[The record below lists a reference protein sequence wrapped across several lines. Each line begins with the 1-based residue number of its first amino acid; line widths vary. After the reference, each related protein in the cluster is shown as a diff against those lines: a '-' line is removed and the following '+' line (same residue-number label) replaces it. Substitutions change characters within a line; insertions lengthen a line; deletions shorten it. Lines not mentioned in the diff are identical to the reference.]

1 MRKLYYMGLESYEAR
16 YTLQLTEWNRRVFD
30 QRGLDVVYVPG
41 STIDNTQSISV
52 GQVLDAHGRSYFSMS
67 QMMNLV
73 QLMKNG
79 AVTAEDVI
87 YFEDMFQ
94 PGIESLGYIM
104 DQIPAEQ
111 RPRIYVRCL
120 AQAIDPDDFVHV
132 WGMAGWMSLY
142 EQMVN
147 EIVSK
152 SNGGVLATNEEMVA
166 HMRIAGWT
174 APIYNISGLAFGK
187 EEVLERIG
195 GSANIR
201 PFEDRPSRVGFAA
214 RFDQEKQPGFFMDL
228 IDMFYD
234 QYPVVVEFCIYSGG
248 PLRSNN
254 PEYVTRARAMEAE
267 GKLKIY
273 DNITKNEYYAHLNNT
288 RVLFNC
294 ALQDWVSNT
303 VSEADTLGCNVLYP
317 AYRSFPETFANDP
330 NRLYVPWS
338 IDDAYHKMQNLLRA
352 SHHNMGLISDWNN
365 GTVDRVVDIIT
376 GGGQQWNRAG
386 ARYRDHT
393 AEAKY
398 HVVKVE
404 K

>member
-16 YTLQLTEWNRRVFD
+16 YTLQLTEWNTRVFEA
-30 QRGLDVVYVPG
+30 RGINYVIVPG
-41 STIDNTQSISV
+41 TTIDNTNSISV

-73 QLMKNG
+73 QLMRNG
-79 AVTAEDVI
+79 EITNEDVV

-94 PGIESLGYIM
+94 PGIESLPYIL
-104 DQIPAEQ
+104 DQVPPSQ

-120 AQAIDPDDFVHV
+120 AQSIDPDDFVHV
-132 WGMAGWMSLY
+132 WGMAKWMGLY

-147 EIVSK
+147 EFVT
-152 SNGGVLATNEEMVA
+152 GVLATNEEMVA
-166 HMRIAGWT
+166 HMRIAGWS

-195 GSANIR
+195 GKANIKPFDQR
-201 PFEDRPSRVGFAA
+201 PRRVGFAA

-228 IDMFYD
+228 IEMYGELTTE
-234 QYPVVVEFCIYSGG
+234 PCEFAIYSGG

-254 PEYVTRARAMEAE
+254 PEYVTRARQMEKE

-273 DNITKNEYYAHLNNT
+273 ENLKKNDYYALLNDT

-317 AYRSFPETFANDP
+317 AYRSFPETFANDS

-338 IDDAYHKMQNLLRA
+338 IDDAYHKMQNNLHA
-352 SHHNMGLISDWNN
+352 PHHNMGLISDWNN
-365 GTVDRVVDIIT
+365 GTVDRILDIVT
-376 GGGQQWNRAG
+376 GNGEQWNRAG
-386 ARYRDHT
+386 NRYRDHV
-393 AEAKY
+393 AHEKY
-398 HVVKVE
+398 QVVKIE
-404 K
+404 E